1 MRLLRYSK
9 NKTSNSEIPAINTR
23 ISKHKLDFNK
33 VDNPSINS
41 TLIRL
46 IDGRV
51 GTDQLTQTSEREK
64 KVRKGTDKHSL
75 FPSLL
80 CVPCCRTVC
89 INKRD

>member
-64 KVRKGTDKHSL
+64 R
-75 FPSLL
+75 
-80 CVPCCRTVC
+80 
-89 INKRD
+89 